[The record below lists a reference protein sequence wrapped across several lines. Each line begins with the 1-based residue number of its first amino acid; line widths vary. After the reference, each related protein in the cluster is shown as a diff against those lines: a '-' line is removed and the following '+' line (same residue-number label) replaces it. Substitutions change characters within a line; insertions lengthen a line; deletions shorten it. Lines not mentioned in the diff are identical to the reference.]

1 MTSNKNRVKKI
12 VYVSWLVVL
21 AVIFVSSLSF
31 GVIAAFFNDTTTS
44 IETWYL
50 DSFEEEIVL
59 LTKSITWLLISA
71 ALLML
76 TLSYKD
82 FKKTF
87 ID

>member
-31 GVIAAFFNDTTTS
+31 GVIAAFFNDATTS

-76 TLSYKD
+76 TLSFKD